1 MKKRMLGKT
10 GLMVSEVG
18 FGAWAIGGDWGTVPP
33 HQAAST
39 LEAAL
44 DAGMTFV
51 DTADVYGDGRSEKL
65 VAQVRRNRAD
75 PFVIATKAGRGLDP
89 HVAAGYTLANIE
101 AFVDRSREYLETDT
115 LDLLQL
121 HCPPTPVFEDS
132 ALFEALGELQA
143 RGKVAQLGV
152 SVETTEEAEKAIQ
165 HPIVSTVQII
175 FNMFRH
181 KPRERFFPMAAE
193 KGVGIIARVPLASGL
208 LSGKMRSDMK
218 FEDSD
223 HRRYNRRGEAFD
235 VGETFSGVDF
245 EEGLAAV
252 EELREITPSG
262 MTMAQ
267 FALKWVLMHPEVS
280 VVIPGAKTPAQAREN
295 AAVSDLPALPD
306 DVMMH
311 VDKIY
316 QKRIRP
322 SVHHRW

>member
-1 MKKRMLGKT
+1 MERRMLGKT
-10 GLMVSEVG
+10 GLVVSEVG
-18 FGAWAIGGDWGTVPP
+18 FGAWAIGGEWGTVPRE
-33 HQAAST
+33 QAVST
-39 LEAAL
+39 VEGAL

-51 DTADVYGDGRSEKL
+51 DTADVYGDGRSEEI
-65 VAQVRRNRAD
+65 VAQVRRHRTD
-75 PFVIATKAGRGLDP
+75 PFVIATKAGRRLDP
-89 HVAAGYTLANIE
+89 HSANGYTLANIE
-101 AFVDRSREYLETDT
+101 AFVDRSRDYLETDT
-115 LDLLQL
+115 IDLLQL
-121 HCPPTPVFEDS
+121 HCPPTPVFENS

-143 RGKVAQLGV
+143 RGKVAHLGV
-152 SVETTEEAEKAIQ
+152 SVETIEEAERAIR
-165 HPIVSTVQII
+165 HPIVSTVQIV
-175 FNMFRH
+175 FNMFRPR
-181 KPRERFFPMAAE
+181 PRERFFPMAAE

-218 FEDSD
+218 FENSD
-223 HRRYNRRGEAFD
+223 HRRYNRQGEAFD

-245 EEGLAAV
+245 EEGLEAV